1 MTKKEDQSIAVAG
14 RMARSWSDEVL
25 ASKTP
30 DDLVKAFGVT
40 ERSAEAI
47 LKNERYYRGIK

>member
-1 MTKKEDQSIAVAG
+1 MTKKEDQSITFAG